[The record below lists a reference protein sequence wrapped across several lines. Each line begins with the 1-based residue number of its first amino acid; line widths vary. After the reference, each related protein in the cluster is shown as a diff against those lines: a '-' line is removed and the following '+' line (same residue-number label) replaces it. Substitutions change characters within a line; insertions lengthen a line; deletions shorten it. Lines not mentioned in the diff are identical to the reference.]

1 MKHEKTKRKTRTTNK
16 LIKHLK
22 RNRNKFTGGGPLSDF
37 FTKYNPFASSTNT
50 TKVPY
55 SIEQK
60 KYTLKK
66 DSNNEI
72 NNSNEIDN
80 RVLDRSENMTSYA
93 SNLGTSAILI
103 NGMMVT
109 TMPFLALSGVGL
121 PLVGLLFLCKS
132 FVLLY
137 GHKIELKA
145 MFQDM
150 IMILENC
157 YYLENLISTTMNI
170 FQTTISKLINENT
183 IKQENIKQLKQ
194 IYIDAR
200 IKQRIRDKLS
210 LLNELLIRI
219 SPVSAKKVLEDIR
232 QTNSTQSLSFSATSS
247 ANATSASTSKWES
260 IKNFASKTNNKLDR
274 FFYSEKYKANIIK
287 ELSMINSLFIF
298 YNSQFEWIIKL
309 YERFFNNYIENGNKI
324 LQSIWE
330 MVENTDEYKQYLH
343 MPDNIMIE
351 LDKDVKSLNPQQLEI
366 INSNI
371 SNAIIHA
378 ETAPQDIPEMD
389 TTNTEPDNINNIN
402 NNNIKQNITQEIF
415 DDNLSKIEFMSRG
428 GIRKRKTKKNKRNIK
443 K

>member
-1 MKHEKTKRKTRTTNK
+1 MKLARKTRTTNK

-37 FTKYNPFASSTNT
+37 FTKYNPFASSTITQNT

-72 NNSNEIDN
+72 NNSNEIDS
-80 RVLDRSENMTSYA
+80 RVLDRSENLTSYA
-93 SNLGTSAILI
+93 SNIGTSAILI

-170 FQTTISKLINENT
+170 FQTTISKLINENK

-219 SPVSAKKVLEDIR
+219 SPVAAKKVLEDIR
-232 QTNSTQSLSFSATSS
+232 QTNATQTFSTNATFSA
-247 ANATSASTSKWES
+247 ASASAATTSKWES

-330 MVENTDEYKQYLH
+330 IVENTDEYKQYLH

-351 LDKDVKSLNPQQLEI
+351 LDKDVKSLNPQQLEM

-371 SNAIIHA
+371 SNAIVRA
-378 ETAPQDIPEMD
+378 ETAPEIIPEMD
-389 TTNTEPDNINNIN
+389 TETDIIN
-402 NNNIKQNITQEIF
+402 NNNIKQNITQEILA
-415 DDNLSKIEFMSRG
+415 DNLSKTEFITG
-428 GIRKRKTKKNKRNIK
+428 GIRKRKTKRNKRNIK
-443 K
+443 NKTQKWK